1 MQFLENLEG
10 GSYSDEEG
18 AGEPVEANGAQDK
31 KQTAGKD
38 EQQDQDRAS
47 PKA

>member
-1 MQFLENLEG
+1 MQFLEDLEG

-31 KQTAGKD
+31 KQTAGTD
-38 EQQDQDRAS
+38 EQHNQDKAS